1 MGITGNVTQ
10 TGDGSNIIGVDNST
24 INVDNKKFETK
35 IELQTNIINFYESK
49 EIQYNNYITNLYN
62 ELDKIEIPNKETY
75 EKKLDNWLTGWRK
88 LDSNSREY
96 LISGEYFYECLE
108 KSQGIDDYS
117 PFVLQFC
124 RVIENQIGILFKG
137 LETKYDNL
145 NLDTNT
151 RNQQFAEVNRN
162 SLLGDPKGGIADL
175 VNFCKNENNFRSD
188 NKFSFSKKIII
199 LKGLSETHQKN
210 WSLIQFINSYLDSFL
225 DRNTI
230 LVLSYIEKIDLMR
243 SKYRNASAHSGIL
256 TKEDALIFRKLM
268 TEEILLVWVKGLK

>member
-1 MGITGNVTQ
+1 MSVNQKGERNISLGGNAIYNE
-10 TGDGSNIIGVDNST
+10 DNRKININIQIDNS
-24 INVDNKKFETK
+24 IS
-35 IELQTNIINFYESK
+35 NFIESK
-49 EIQYNNYITNLYN
+49 EIQYNHYITNIYN

-151 RNQQFAEVNRN
+151 KNQQFAEVNRN
-162 SLLGDPKGGIADL
+162 SLSGDPRGGITDL

-256 TKEDALIFRKLM
+256 TKVDALIFRELM
-268 TEEILLVWVKGLK
+268 TEEILPVWVKGLK